1 MNVQL
6 HQDETELVNGSIVFD
21 EHGQAYRYYAS
32 ESAYQ
37 AAHGLN
43 GLAPANPTRLP
54 EPTVTHSAD
63 DDTTTA
69 FSLGFRLG
77 NAAPP
82 QTFTMPEPVQVV
94 GHSATATGWHLPKKH
109 GGHFAHELAF
119 GNVEM

>member
-69 FSLGFRLG
+69 FSLCFRLG